1 MWLKSTQN
9 LIFITY
15 IIKNMLDLSKEVSWV
30 HFGQEGSKLQDLK
43 VGARR
48 GSNPDRSKSS
58 DSLYKLAK
66 NVASNP
72 KGLDIFWTANFD
84 GL

>member
-43 VGARR
+43 VGACRE
-48 GSNPDRSKSS
+48 SNPDRPKTKFTVVKSR
-58 DSLYKLAK
+58 K
-66 NVASNP
+66 
-72 KGLDIFWTANFD
+72 T
-84 GL
+84 